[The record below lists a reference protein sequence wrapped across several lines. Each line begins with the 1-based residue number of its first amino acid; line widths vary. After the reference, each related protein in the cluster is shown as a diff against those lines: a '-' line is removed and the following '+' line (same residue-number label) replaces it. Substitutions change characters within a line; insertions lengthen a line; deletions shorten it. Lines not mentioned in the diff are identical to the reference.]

1 MRLLLLVVCI
11 MLTACASTSNPVK
24 SDNYIRT
31 IGVGNTYEEA
41 KHNAFKEAIEYQ
53 VGVVIASERE
63 SYNDKLIKN
72 EILAYSSAFVD
83 EYKIISQQNIGNKI
97 QVVVDVKLS
106 LLRLSDRILSKGKDS
121 KNLEG
126 AKHDSQ
132 YKSFIENKN
141 NGDRILASVLND
153 YPRRA
158 YDIKQSNYIVKV
170 DAYRDLTLT
179 IPYTMSWN
187 PNYVASLHDAI
198 KIVADGKPSL
208 WTVEKGFAQQYP
220 STVRIGSE
228 KYYFNEFVITEKILN
243 ALMDWNEVRINME
256 IKDFH
261 NRTQYSKCFV
271 PRQLHRN
278 VGDYYNIN
286 YVKTNNIGI
295 NTTAGEQSSIEM
307 KIQQN
312 SKLADIMYNLSK
324 IELSIVPKKV
334 CVKNN

>member
-1 MRLLLLVVCI
+1 MRLLLLAVCI
-11 MLTACASTSNPVK
+11 MLTACASTSK

-31 IGVGNTYEEA
+31 TGIGNTYEEA

-121 KNLEG
+121 KNLDG
-126 AKHDSQ
+126 AKHNNQ
-132 YKSFIENKN
+132 YKSFLENKQ

-153 YPRRA
+153 YPKRA
-158 YDIKQSNYIVKV
+158 YDIKQSDYIIKV
-170 DAYRDLTLT
+170 DAYRDLTLI
-179 IPYTMSWN
+179 IPYELKWN
-187 PNYVASLHDAI
+187 PNYIASFHDAI
-198 KIVADGKPSL
+198 RLVSDGKPSL

-220 STVRIGSE
+220 STVTVGSE
-228 KYYFNEFVITEKILN
+228 KYYFNEFIITNKILDSF
-243 ALMDWNEVRINME
+243 MDWNEVRINME
-256 IKDFH
+256 IKDVY
-261 NRTQYSKCFV
+261 NRTQYSECFK
-271 PRQLHRN
+271 PKQLYRR
-278 VGDYYNIN
+278 VGDYYDIN
-286 YVKTNNIGI
+286 YIKTINIGI
-295 NTTAGEQSSIEM
+295 NTKASESSTIEM
-307 KIQQN
+307 KVNQH
-312 SKLADIMYNLSK
+312 SKLAYIMQNLSK
-324 IELSIVPKKV
+324 IELSVVPKKV

>member
-1 MRLLLLVVCI
+1 MRILLLTVCFI
-11 MLTACASTSNPVK
+11 LTACASTPK
-24 SDNYIRT
+24 SDNYFRT
-31 IGVGNTYEEA
+31 TGVGNTYEEA

-63 SYNDKLIKN
+63 SYNEKLIKN

-126 AKHDSQ
+126 AKHNNQ
-132 YKSFIENKN
+132 YKSFLENKN

-158 YDIKQSNYIVKV
+158 YDIKQSDYVVKI
-170 DAYRDLTLT
+170 DTYRNLTLT
-179 IPYTMSWN
+179 IPYTLSWN
-187 PNYVASLHDAI
+187 PNYIASFHDAI

-208 WTVEKGFAQQYP
+208 WSVEKGFAQQYP

-228 KYYFNEFVITEKILN
+228 KYYFNEFVITEKILD
-243 ALMDWNEVRINME
+243 AIMDWNEVRINME
-256 IKDFH
+256 IKDFY
-261 NRTQYSKCFV
+261 NKTQYSECFKPV
-271 PRQLHRN
+271 QLHRN

-295 NTTAGEQSSIEM
+295 NTTAGEKASIEM

-312 SKLADIMYNLSK
+312 SKLANIMYNLSK
-324 IELSIVPKKV
+324 IELSVVPKKV